1 MEPLTTAAKA
11 LGHRLLD
18 RRERITTAESCTGG
32 WIAKCLTDI
41 PGSSSWFD
49 LGFVTYSNKAK
60 HQLLGVDHQTLDTE
74 GAVSEA
80 VVVEMAKGAVQA
92 AAADWSIAV
101 SGIAGPTGGTATKP
115 VGLVWLGASGPGIP
129 GVSRRLLLTGNR
141 NDVRQQA
148 TRTALKWM
156 LDLMQ

>member
-1 MEPLTTAAKA
+1 METLTTAAKA

-32 WIAKCLTDI
+32 WIAKCLTDV

-60 HQLLGVDHQTLDTE
+60 HQLLGVEHQTLDTE

-80 VVVEMAKGAVQA
+80 VVIEMAKGAIQA

-129 GVSRRLLLTGNR
+129 SVSRRLLLTGNR

-148 TRTALKWM
+148 TRSALEWM